1 MQIRSYCSHWKRGQL
16 LICNMGSN
24 PLTPVIMK
32 HAFLKR
38 KQRWNSWKDSATWLK
53 FCVHV
58 SLNLLSIWQTSAV
71 SESDII
77 ELSFPV
83 ITLDFIPAHPIK
95 ELFHFTIRNG
105 LSGDIRY
112 QIFLSH
118 LLNCLSPGVLCIYVQ
133 NLTFLR
139 QTIVISF
146 DNEGLPVLSCRVNI
160 SYRMKIYTEF
170 NLDTWLRLVK
180 FTELNI
186 SKFWV
191 LNSNYISY
199 HWEILKFK
207 YKWLVLKFSKF
218 AISEKGH
225 I

>member
-1 MQIRSYCSHWKRGQL
+1 M
-16 LICNMGSN
+16 
-24 PLTPVIMK
+24 
-32 HAFLKR
+32 F
-38 KQRWNSWKDSATWLK
+38 
-53 FCVHV
+53 HV
-58 SLNLLSIWQTSAV
+58 SLNLLSIGQKSAV

-95 ELFHFTIRNG
+95 ELFHFTVCNG
-105 LSGDIRY
+105 LCGDIRY

-146 DNEGLPVLSCRVNI
+146 DNEGLPVLSCKVNT

-170 NLDTWLRLVK
+170 NLETWFRLVK
-180 FTELNI
+180 FMELNI
-186 SKFWV
+186 SKF
-191 LNSNYISY
+191 
-199 HWEILKFK
+199 
-207 YKWLVLKFSKF
+207 
-218 AISEKGH
+218 
-225 I
+225 